1 MVLTQTSNPL
11 STMQESSVSADPFK
25 ANPLSSNR
33 VAALITPPASSGPA
47 YYVASNG
54 SDQNAGTL
62 DKPLKTIQS
71 AVGKIRDGGG
81 GTIFLR
87 GGVYSLTTN
96 VWVGENNDGSA
107 NSHLVIRPYQNEKVT
122 LDGQNM
128 QNPAISVGGQ
138 YVDIFG
144 LEIRNSKMGVI
155 GWGARNLS
163 ILKNVI
169 HDTQDTGIASYA
181 PSLFGA
187 ANILV
192 EGNTVYRTNLK
203 NSNRGNDGQWG
214 SGITMSRTNGA
225 IVKDNLVYENYGEG
239 ITATLSNNVR
249 VANNVLHDN
258 YSVELYFDN
267 ATNTTFES
275 NFVYN
280 TGNANFF
287 RTAFGRPQ
295 PAVGIRV
302 ANENYGTDTNPT
314 NNIIVRNNIVSG
326 TQFGFEYANYG
337 RGGGL
342 KNVQVV
348 NNTFYNG
355 SEAVLMI
362 APGVHQN
369 VTIANNIF
377 SQTKGKPM
385 SVLPSSLSGLSFNQN
400 LWFGGA
406 SSRAQGAGDVNAD
419 PMLVNPG
426 GFNAADYKLR
436 LGSAAIDKGMQRND
450 VPVDFFG
457 TARPANRIDMGAVEF
472 TS

>member
-1 MVLTQTSNPL
+1 MVLTQTNAL
-11 STMQESSVSADPFK
+11 STLRESSVSIDPFK
-25 ANPLSSNR
+25 ANPLSTNQ
-33 VAALITPPASSGPA
+33 VAAAITPPASSGPS
-47 YYVASNG
+47 YYVAPNG
-54 SDQNAGTL
+54 NDQNTGTL
-62 DKPLKTIQS
+62 DKPLKSIQS

-81 GTIFLR
+81 GNIILR
-87 GGVYSLTTN
+87 GGVHTLTTN
-96 VWVGENNDGSA
+96 VWVGESNDGSA
-107 NSHLVIRPYQNEKVT
+107 NSRLVIRPYQNEKVV

-144 LEIRNSKMGVI
+144 LEIRNSKMGII

-181 PSLFGA
+181 PTLFGA
-187 ANILV
+187 SNILV

-203 NSNRGNDGQWG
+203 NSNRGNDGNWG

-225 IVKDNLVYENYGEG
+225 IVKGNLVYENYGEG

-249 VANNVLHDN
+249 VANNTVRDN

-267 ATNTTFES
+267 ATNTVFEN

-280 TGNANFF
+280 TGNTNFW

-295 PAVGIRV
+295 PASGIRV
-302 ANENYGTDTNPT
+302 ANENYGSESNPT

-326 TQFGFEYANYG
+326 AQSGFEYANYG

-355 SEAVLMI
+355 SEALMMI
-362 APGVHQN
+362 SPGTHQN

-377 SQTKGKPM
+377 SQTKAKPM
-385 SVLPSSLSGLSFNQN
+385 SVLPSSLSGLSFSRN

-406 SSRAQGAGDVNAD
+406 AGRAQGTGDVNAD

-436 LGSAAIDKGMQRND
+436 SGSAAIDKGMQRSD
-450 VPVDFFG
+450 VTTDFFG
-457 TARPANRIDMGAVEF
+457 TVRPANRFDIGAVEF
-472 TS
+472 V